1 MGISVMIT
9 GFASRV
15 AVAGVLGLAAGC
27 GMSPTGEPWST
38 KSESSVSNPDPLTVP
53 TVRTSPRASSP
64 QPQLRAASL
73 GLLER
78 AAESDNAQVRAN
90 ALEAMQVVPDVV
102 GTHAA
107 AGLVDENRGVRFVA
121 AMTIGDLELVHL
133 AHLLEPLLRDES
145 ESVQAAAIFGL
156 HRCGRSV
163 DLTRLAGMILSDD
176 PEVRGN
182 AALVLGRLGNPTA
195 VPVIHT
201 AVGRGMA
208 LVSEARVKM
217 VDLQMAEALV
227 KLGEEQEIEVIRAAL
242 FAPPEQGELTAL
254 ACMMCGRLRDQRA
267 VANLVRLALQTGPSR
282 QPAEVRM
289 AATWALAHI
298 DPAQAPMEVPLE
310 YVADP
315 LFQLRSQAA
324 LTLGEIG
331 DPAALPQLATLLDDD
346 SPLVQVAAAGGILRI
361 ETRSPTGRNRP

>member
-1 MGISVMIT
+1 MIT

-90 ALEAMQVVPDVV
+90 ALEAMQVDPVVV
-102 GTHAA
+102 GTYAA
-107 AGLVDENRGVRFVA
+107 GGLVDENRGVRFVA

-156 HRCGRSV
+156 HRCGR
-163 DLTRLAGMILSDD
+163 TRRS
-176 PEVRGN
+176 
-182 AALVLGRLGNPTA
+182 
-195 VPVIHT
+195 
-201 AVGRGMA
+201 
-208 LVSEARVKM
+208 
-217 VDLQMAEALV
+217 
-227 KLGEEQEIEVIRAAL
+227 
-242 FAPPEQGELTAL
+242 
-254 ACMMCGRLRDQRA
+254 
-267 VANLVRLALQTGPSR
+267 
-282 QPAEVRM
+282 
-289 AATWALAHI
+289 AATRPWCWA
-298 DPAQAPMEVPLE
+298 
-310 YVADP
+310 
-315 LFQLRSQAA
+315 
-324 LTLGEIG
+324 G
-331 DPAALPQLATLLDDD
+331 LAT
-346 SPLVQVAAAGGILRI
+346 PR
-361 ETRSPTGRNRP
+361 RSR

>member
-1 MGISVMIT
+1 MGFTVMIT
-9 GFASRV
+9 RFASRV
-15 AVAGVLGLAAGC
+15 AAAGVLSLAAGC
-27 GMSPTGEPWST
+27 GISPTGEPWST
-38 KSESSVSNPDPLTVP
+38 KSQSSVSNPEPLTVETFP
-53 TVRTSPRASSP
+53 APVRMSAAKTD
-64 QPQLRAASL
+64 LRQTAID
-73 GLLER
+73 LLER

-90 ALEAMQVVPDVV
+90 ALEAMQVVPAVV
-102 GTHAA
+102 GPHAA
-107 AGLVDENRGVRFVA
+107 RGLVDENRGVRFVA
-121 AMTIGDLELVHL
+121 AMTIGDLQLDHL

-156 HRCGRSV
+156 HRCGQPV
-163 DLTRLAGMILSDD
+163 DLNSLASMIVSDD

-182 AALVLGRLGNPTA
+182 AAMVLGKLGNPTA
-195 VPVIHT
+195 VPVIRMS
-201 AVGRGMA
+201 VGRGMD

-217 VDLQMAEALV
+217 VDLQVAEALV
-227 KLGEEQEIEVIRAAL
+227 NLGETQEIEVIRAAL

-254 ACMMCGRLRDQRA
+254 AAMMCGRLRDQRA
-267 VANLVRLALQTGPSR
+267 VPNLVRLALQTGPSR

-289 AATWALAHI
+289 AAVWALAHI
-298 DPAQAPMEVPLE
+298 DPPQAPIEVPLE

-315 LFQLRSQAA
+315 LFQLRTQAA

-361 ETRSPTGRNRP
+361 ETLSPTGRNRP

>member
-1 MGISVMIT
+1 MGITVMSMR
-9 GFASRV
+9 FASRV
-15 AVAGVLGLAAGC
+15 TVGGVLGLAAGC

-38 KSESSVSNPDPLTVP
+38 KSQSSVSSPETLTVP
-53 TVRTSPRASSP
+53 AVRASTPVRAQGS
-64 QPQLRAASL
+64 QLRVASL
-73 GLLER
+73 DLLDR
-78 AAESDNAQVRAN
+78 AAESSNALLRTN
-90 ALEAMQVVPDVV
+90 ALEALQVVPDHLEP
-102 GTHAA
+102 HARR
-107 AGLVDENRGVRFVA
+107 GLVDENHAVRFVA
-121 AMTIGDLELVHL
+121 AMTIGDLKMVHL

-145 ESVQAAAIFGL
+145 ESVQAAAIYGL
-156 HRCGRSV
+156 RRCELPV
-163 DLTRLAGMILSDD
+163 DLTPLASMIMSDD

-182 AALVLGRLGNPTA
+182 AAIVLGRLGNPTA
-195 VPVIHT
+195 VPVIRM

-208 LVSEARVKM
+208 LVAEARVKM
-217 VDLQMAEALV
+217 VDLQLAEALV

-267 VANLVRLALQTGPSR
+267 VPNLARLALEVGPTR

-298 DPAQAPMEVPLE
+298 EPTEAPMEVPLE

-315 LFQLRSQAA
+315 LLQLRSQAA

-331 DPAALPQLATLLDDD
+331 DPAALPHLATLLDDEN
-346 SPLVQVAAAGGILRI
+346 PLVQVAAAGGILRI
-361 ETRSPTGRNRP
+361 ESRSPTGGNRP

>member
-9 GFASRV
+9 GLASRV
-15 AVAGVLGLAAGC
+15 AAAGVLGLAAGC
-27 GMSPTGEPWST
+27 GISPTGEPWST
-38 KSESSVSNPDPLTVP
+38 KAESSLSNPDPITVP
-53 TVRTSPRASSP
+53 TAQTRPRASAP
-64 QPQLRAASL
+64 EPQLRAASL
-73 GLLER
+73 DLLQR

-90 ALEAMQVVPDVV
+90 ALEAMQVVPEQL
-102 GTHAA
+102 GPHASR
-107 AGLVDENRGVRFVA
+107 GLVDENRGVRFVA
-121 AMTIGDLELVHL
+121 AMTIGDLELDHL

-145 ESVQAAAIFGL
+145 ESVQASAIFGL
-156 HRCGRSV
+156 HRCGRPV
-163 DLTRLAGMILSDD
+163 DLNPLAGMILSED

-182 AALVLGRLGNPTA
+182 AAMVLGRLGNPTA
-195 VPVIHT
+195 VPVIRM

-227 KLGEEQEIEVIRAAL
+227 KLGEQQEIEGIRAAL

-267 VANLVRLALQTGPSR
+267 VPNLVRLALQTGPSR

-315 LFQLRSQAA
+315 LFQLRTQAA

-331 DPAALPQLATLLDDD
+331 DPAALPHLATLLDDD

-361 ETRSPTGRNRP
+361 ETGSPTGRNRP